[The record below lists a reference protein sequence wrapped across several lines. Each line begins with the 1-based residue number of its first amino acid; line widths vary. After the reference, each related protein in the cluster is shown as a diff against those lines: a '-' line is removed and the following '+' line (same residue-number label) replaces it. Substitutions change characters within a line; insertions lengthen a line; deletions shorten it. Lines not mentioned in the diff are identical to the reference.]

1 MAGIVNSPLSLFR
14 KPDSSKPLH
23 ARWGDVSISVPT
35 DGSWN
40 QYDNPHRP
48 VTETQAYGPG
58 YVPDCSPQDRNPRP
72 GKEDDPDDDTRSVS
86 SIESTVSRRKS
97 LSLGALRP
105 GRLSVRLASRPKHL
119 RGETA
124 SERDTQRAEQKRTE
138 FAYKP
143 IQHDYTS
150 EVVEQSANNRFKYI
164 PTQGRY
170 LEGSSSRSGAPRS
183 QSVSSYRT
191 SYSRRESLAE
201 SISERDD
208 SYERD
213 YVPSQHQMARGSA
226 YIEDDRRSLRSS
238 LGDSSDSSSGRRN
251 IGLPPRRNTSPFV
264 AADRRRMS
272 SAKPM
277 TLAMVPDP
285 DEIYE

>member
-1 MAGIVNSPLSLFR
+1 MAGIVNGPLSLFR
-14 KPDSSKPLH
+14 KSDSTKPLH
-23 ARWGDVSISVPT
+23 ARWGDVAISVPT

-48 VTETQAYGPG
+48 VTERQPYGPG

-72 GKEDDPDDDTRSVS
+72 VRDDDPEDDAHSVS
-86 SIESTVSRRKS
+86 SLASTVSRRNS

-105 GRLSVRLASRPKHL
+105 GRLSARLSSRPKHL

-124 SERDTQRAEQKRTE
+124 SERAAQREEQKRAE
-138 FAYKP
+138 FAYRP
-143 IQHDYTS
+143 IQQDYTS
-150 EVVEQSANNRFKYI
+150 EVVEKSSSNRFKYI
-164 PTQGRY
+164 PTNGRY

-201 SISERDD
+201 SIDEGDD
-208 SYERD
+208 GYERERFQ
-213 YVPSQHQMARGSA
+213 SQTPMARGSA

-264 AADRRRMS
+264 AADRRRAS

-285 DEIYE
+285 DELYE